1 VNPKSVTIWVCPECD
16 SKRADITK
24 VKDVEAAKLGAVM

>member
-1 VNPKSVTIWVCPECD
+1 MNPKSVTFVH
-16 SKRADITK
+16 RADITK